1 MIKLTCLLK
10 RKEGMTPAEFQ
21 AYWENNH
28 ASIIANG
35 RCGTHV
41 LRYEQH
47 PRSLD
52 DYRSDDDRSGYDGV
66 TLQWFAS
73 MDEYNA
79 HMQEDDSPQMFEDLP
94 KFLDLDHL
102 DFVLTEEPRVI
113 IDGKVAW

>member
-10 RKEGMTPAEFQ
+10 RREGMTPLEFQ
-21 AYWENNH
+21 TYWENNH
-28 ASIIANG
+28 AAIIANG

-52 DYRSDDDRSGYDGV
+52 TYTGDDDRSGYDGV

-73 MDEYNA
+73 MDEYYA
-79 HMQEDDSPQMFEDLP
+79 HMQEDDSPQMLADLP
-94 KFLDLDHL
+94 NFLDTDHL

-113 IDGKVAW
+113 IDGPVDW